1 MLQFL
6 QRPEVSRTLVPVLGL
21 LMLGMLWGGSI
32 NGAKYVALQGIT
44 PFNYTFWVMA
54 VASVILVSINLCRR
68 VHPPIRHIG
77 FYFLCS
83 LFGLTLPQMF
93 MFTAVRSI
101 PAGVMT
107 LFIALTPIATYL
119 FAMLFRSEQPHRLKT
134 YGVLL
139 GFCGTCLIVV
149 PNAFSGAA
157 IPMTGILIGLL
168 APSTY
173 AIFIAGSGR
182 YRPAELEMVQL
193 STGMAVASAVTL
205 LLVIAAVDSLYPLWT
220 SFDLV
225 GLMIVYHGIVTA
237 IAYTTLFALVKHSG
251 PLFASQSTYFVT
263 VSGIA
268 IGAYVYKEVL
278 PYWIWIAAVLIF
290 AGLGLIQ
297 KARKL
302 STV

>member
-1 MLQFL
+1 MRQLLQPREL
-6 QRPEVSRTLVPVLGL
+6 SRSLIPVLSL
-21 LMLGMLWGGSI
+21 LMLGVLWGGSI
-32 NGAKYVALQGIT
+32 NGAKYVALQGIS

-54 VASVILVSINLCRR
+54 VASAILVSINLFRGI
-68 VHPPIRHIG
+68 HPPIKHIG

-93 MFTAVRSI
+93 MFTAVKSI

-107 LFIALTPIATYL
+107 LFIALTPIATYI

-134 YGVLL
+134 LGVFL
-139 GFCGTCLIVV
+139 GFGGTGLIVI
-149 PNAFSGAA
+149 PNAFSGSA
-157 IPMTGILIGLL
+157 IPIAGILIGLL

-193 STGMAVASAVTL
+193 STGMAVASAATL
-205 LLVIAAVDSLYPLWT
+205 LVVIFTVDSIYPLWS

-225 GLMIVYHGIVTA
+225 GIMIVYHGAVTA

-251 PLFASQSTYFVT
+251 PLYASQSTYFVT

-268 IGAYVYKEVL
+268 IGAYVYKEIL
-278 PYWIWIAAVLIF
+278 PFSIWVAAALIV
-290 AGLGLIQ
+290 AGIGLIQ
-297 KARKL
+297 KARNI
-302 STV
+302 STL

>member
-1 MLQFL
+1 
-6 QRPEVSRTLVPVLGL
+6 
-21 LMLGMLWGGSI
+21 MLGVLWGGSI
-32 NGAKYVALQGIT
+32 NGAKYVALQGVS
-44 PFNYTFWVMA
+44 PFNYTFWVMT
-54 VASVILVSINLCRR
+54 VASAILISINLFRGI
-68 VHPPIRHIG
+68 HPPIKHIG

-93 MFTAVRSI
+93 MFTAVKSI

-107 LFIALTPIATYL
+107 LFIALTPIATYI
-119 FAMLFRSEQPHRLKT
+119 FAMLLRSEQPHRLKT
-134 YGVLL
+134 LGVFL
-139 GFCGTCLIVV
+139 GFGGTFLIVI
-149 PNAFSGAA
+149 PNAFSGSE
-157 IPMTGILIGLL
+157 IPIAGILIGLL

-205 LLVIAAVDSLYPLWT
+205 LVVITSVDSLYPLW
-220 SFDLV
+220 SSYDLV
-225 GLMIVYHGIVTA
+225 GLLIIYHGAVTA

-251 PLFASQSTYFVT
+251 PLYASQSTYFVT

-268 IGAYVYKEVL
+268 IGAYVYKEIL
-278 PYWIWIAAVLIF
+278 PLSIWVAAALIV

-297 KARKL
+297 RARNI
-302 STV
+302 STL